1 MKDKMSWDEAVE
13 WLRSPLG
20 NTQIAADAYLE
31 KDLVK
36 NIERFRQSNEYIHT
50 INLLKL
56 YCNESRPTLLDIG
69 AGNGISSIAF
79 ALEGY
84 QVSSLEPYPSN
95 SVGSG
100 AIRWLVEYYKLSNV
114 TVIEAFGENLPFDN
128 ETFDIVYGR
137 QVMHH
142 AHDLKKFIAE
152 TARVLKQGGT
162 LITIRDHVV
171 KDEND
176 KQRFLKKHPL
186 HHLYG
191 GENAFRIEEYSDAI
205 TSAGL
210 KIEKMITPSESP
222 INYEP
227 WSKTRVKEILEKRFG
242 NVVGRITFLAPLA
255 WSLLKIRLDRMPGKL
270 YSFIAIKG

>member
-1 MKDKMSWDEAVE
+1 MKDEMSWDEAVD

-20 NTQIAADAYLE
+20 NPQIASDAYLD

-36 NIERFRQSNEYIHT
+36 NIERFRKSNEYIET
-50 INLLKL
+50 INSLKL
-56 YCNESRPTLLDIG
+56 YCTNNYPTLLDIG

-79 ALEGY
+79 ALEGFK
-84 QVSSLEPYPSN
+84 VTSLEPYPSD

-100 AIRWLVEYYKLSNV
+100 AIRWLVNYYKLTNV
-114 TVIEAFGENLPFDN
+114 IVVEAFGENLPFN
-128 ETFDIVYGR
+128 NQVFDIVYGR

-152 TARVLKQGGT
+152 TARVLKQGGV
-162 LITIRDHVV
+162 LITVRDHVI

-191 GENAFRIEEYSDAI
+191 GENAFRIEEYSGAI
-205 TSAGL
+205 TVAGL
-210 KIEKMITPSESP
+210 KIKKTMSPSESP
-222 INYEP
+222 INLEP
-227 WSKTRVKEILEKRFG
+227 WNKVKVTETLKKQLG
-242 NVVGRITFLAPLA
+242 NLIGGIPLFTSIA
-255 WSLLKIRLDRMPGKL
+255 WSLLKIRFDRMPGKL
-270 YSFIAIKG
+270 YSFIAIKE